1 MLSLHVCLQSLWPK
15 TPKVD
20 VLIVLERPVD
30 LTELE
35 EVAEPAQLDKDVHE
49 ELVSVTEVALDL
61 SVDLTDVEPLVES
74 V

>member
-1 MLSLHVCLQSLWPK
+1 M
-15 TPKVD
+15 
-20 VLIVLERPVD
+20 LIVLERPVD